1 MGSNRAVA
9 IGDSR
14 SANEHLAEQNRA
26 TLEAAGIFGVNL
38 MAAPGAQNH
47 VRGLVLR
54 PCAAQAH
61 EPFEAVS

>member
-26 TLEAAGIFGVNL
+26 TLEAAGILESISWPRQGREKH
-38 MAAPGAQNH
+38 P
-47 VRGLVLR
+47 
-54 PCAAQAH
+54 
-61 EPFEAVS
+61 